1 VKDKIKLEKEFIERI
16 MRHHGILNKICF
28 VYMDSNMERDDL
40 KQEIILQLWKSYPNF
55 QGGSSFSTW
64 MYRVALNT
72 ALTFRK
78 KNRTISFA
86 RVDDQLVDPGPSMD
100 YSEDIQTL
108 YRAIARL
115 NKIEKAIILL
125 WLEEKTYQEI
135 AATMGIS
142 EKNVGVKL
150 VRIKSKL
157 ASWIKDF

>member
-1 VKDKIKLEKEFIERI
+1 
-16 MRHHGILNKICF
+16 
-28 VYMDSNMERDDL
+28 
-40 KQEIILQLWKSYPNF
+40 
-55 QGGSSFSTW
+55 
-64 MYRVALNT
+64 
-72 ALTFRK
+72 
-78 KNRTISFA
+78 
-86 RVDDQLVDPGPSMD
+86 QLVDPGPSMD